1 MLSTCSL
8 SVVFK
13 IRSTREPPETLW
25 FLTRME
31 SAIVKM
37 ADLPCK
43 GTSRFTL
50 VLSCKELQA
59 RALAFFRSAII

>member
-1 MLSTCSL
+1 M
-8 SVVFK
+8 
-13 IRSTREPPETLW
+13 PEKHVRA
-25 FLTRME
+25 FSPGPGHR
-31 SAIVKM
+31 AIMKTGGA

-50 VLSCKELQA
+50 ALSCKELQA